1 MPLREALRGARQG
14 AGDNT
19 PAASHGEDSQDREH
33 HQNTLCL
40 ATAFPLL
47 GDFKVATG
55 ALGAN
60 PS

>member
-19 PAASHGEDSQDREH
+19 PSASHGEDSQDTEQ
-33 HQNTLCL
+33 HQNTSLL
-40 ATAFPLL
+40 ASAFPLPS
-47 GDFKVATG
+47 DFKVATG